1 MERESNPMQPM
12 CRSGCGFYGNPAT
25 DGLCSVCYKDSLR
38 KKQQPP
44 VSSTPVSVPSPQPSP
59 TFSPAIA
66 ITNTA
71 QPTVTSLQ
79 QPHNDVKESFQI
91 VNMVVTIVTSPHK
104 KTGRVVPPKSTPVAD
119 KSRSVSTLLSTDKRK
134 GPMSV
139 GIKRAAAGALTSLSG
154 PMAAGPVSLGL
165 VTGTDRNG
173 IPQHIAASKA
183 QATAT
188 RPAAPI
194 PPARSYR
201 RAGTSGAAA
210 SASARLAAKV
220 PGAPVVG
227 LDLHTGSSN
236 VNQSPSVTKSS
247 LSSRKLGGGKATDSS
262 INGIAAS
269 NLDIYKNGAI
279 VDVEPVET
287 PEPPRV
293 LRLNVV
299 GKSSPAT
306 GKSALVTALRRKAK
320 RTAEQEEKFAESVA
334 TKGSRTGKPKTKTI
348 RKSGGSSA
356 KTLLAS
362 SSHLV
367 DSSAGLVGRKKPAA
381 TAATVSQKI
390 TEEAA
395 AAAKVNSE
403 AITSAT
409 GPNTSTQAAASAN
422 EEDDKDKEDD
432 KDAKKK
438 KNRCGECRKKVGL
451 TGFQCRCGGLY
462 CAVHR
467 YSDKHNC
474 TFDYREH
481 GAQEIR
487 RNNPVVVGEKIQKI

>member
-79 QPHNDVKESFQI
+79 QPHINDVKEKI
-91 VNMVVTIVTSPHK
+91 TED
-104 KTGRVVPPKSTPVAD
+104 VATAA
-119 KSRSVSTLLSTDKRK
+119 V
-134 GPMSV
+134 
-139 GIKRAAAGALTSLSG
+139 AAAA
-154 PMAAGPVSLGL
+154 
-165 VTGTDRNG
+165 
-173 IPQHIAASKA
+173 
-183 QATAT
+183 
-188 RPAAPI
+188 
-194 PPARSYR
+194 
-201 RAGTSGAAA
+201 AAA
-210 SASARLAAKV
+210 SAV
-220 PGAPVVG
+220 
-227 LDLHTGSSN
+227 
-236 VNQSPSVTKSS
+236 KS
-247 LSSRKLGGGKATDSS
+247 
-262 INGIAAS
+262 
-269 NLDIYKNGAI
+269 
-279 VDVEPVET
+279 
-287 PEPPRV
+287 
-293 LRLNVV
+293 
-299 GKSSPAT
+299 
-306 GKSALVTALRRKAK
+306 
-320 RTAEQEEKFAESVA
+320 
-334 TKGSRTGKPKTKTI
+334 
-348 RKSGGSSA
+348 
-356 KTLLAS
+356 
-362 SSHLV
+362 
-367 DSSAGLVGRKKPAA
+367 
-381 TAATVSQKI
+381 
-390 TEEAA
+390 
-395 AAAKVNSE
+395 NSE
-403 AITSAT
+403 IIQSAS

-422 EEDDKDKEDD
+422 DEDDKDKEDD

>member
-79 QPHNDVKESFQI
+79 QPHNDVKEKII
-91 VNMVVTIVTSPHK
+91 VE
-104 KTGRVVPPKSTPVAD
+104 
-119 KSRSVSTLLSTDKRK
+119 
-134 GPMSV
+134 
-139 GIKRAAAGALTSLSG
+139 AA
-154 PMAAGPVSLGL
+154 
-165 VTGTDRNG
+165 
-173 IPQHIAASKA
+173 
-183 QATAT
+183 
-188 RPAAPI
+188 
-194 PPARSYR
+194 
-201 RAGTSGAAA
+201 
-210 SASARLAAKV
+210 
-220 PGAPVVG
+220 
-227 LDLHTGSSN
+227 
-236 VNQSPSVTKSS
+236 
-247 LSSRKLGGGKATDSS
+247 
-262 INGIAAS
+262 
-269 NLDIYKNGAI
+269 
-279 VDVEPVET
+279 
-287 PEPPRV
+287 
-293 LRLNVV
+293 
-299 GKSSPAT
+299 
-306 GKSALVTALRRKAK
+306 
-320 RTAEQEEKFAESVA
+320 
-334 TKGSRTGKPKTKTI
+334 
-348 RKSGGSSA
+348 
-356 KTLLAS
+356 
-362 SSHLV
+362 
-367 DSSAGLVGRKKPAA
+367 
-381 TAATVSQKI
+381 
-390 TEEAA
+390 AA
-395 AAAKVNSE
+395 AAAKVNTE
-403 AITSAT
+403 VITSAT

>member
-12 CRSGCGFYGNPAT
+12 CRSG
-25 DGLCSVCYKDSLR
+25 
-38 KKQQPP
+38 
-44 VSSTPVSVPSPQPSP
+44 
-59 TFSPAIA
+59 
-66 ITNTA
+66 
-71 QPTVTSLQ
+71 
-79 QPHNDVKESFQI
+79 
-91 VNMVVTIVTSPHK
+91 
-104 KTGRVVPPKSTPVAD
+104 
-119 KSRSVSTLLSTDKRK
+119 
-134 GPMSV
+134 
-139 GIKRAAAGALTSLSG
+139 
-154 PMAAGPVSLGL
+154 
-165 VTGTDRNG
+165 
-173 IPQHIAASKA
+173 AASMVIQPQMVSA
-183 QATAT
+183 PYAI
-188 RPAAPI
+188 API
-194 PPARSYR
+194 PPPRSYR

-227 LDLHTGSSN
+227 LDLQTGSSN
-236 VNQSPSVTKSS
+236 VNQPPSVTKKSS
-247 LSSRKLGGGKATDSS
+247 LITRRV
-262 INGIAAS
+262 NGIAAS

-279 VDVEPVET
+279 VDVEP

-320 RTAEQEEKFAESVA
+320 RTAEQEEKSAESVA

-381 TAATVSQKI
+381 TAATVSQRKI